1 MVARQRP
8 TGNSVRGGAVGV
20 ILHSNHYALLATHST
35 HYALLSSYRL
45 MHTATTP
52 SMIGGRVSTPT
63 RKDKRYSGRRHHMA
77 LATAKSTA
85 NAVWEGSLMEGSGQ
99 VGASSGAFSD
109 LGVSWAA
116 RTDRGITTTS
126 PEELLASSHAACYC
140 MALSNGL
147 TQAGTPPTK
156 LEVSATVTFASKRS
170 VGRSP
175 AAPSPSPAPFPE
187 RRQRASRKR
196 RRAPKT
202 AALFPR
208 PSQATSN

>member
-20 ILHSNHYALLATHST
+20 ILHSTHYALLATHST

-52 SMIGGRVSTPT
+52 SMISGRVPTPT
-63 RKDKRYSGRRHHMA
+63 RKHTKHSGRRHHMA

-156 LEVSATVTFASKRS
+156 ARSERNGHVRAAGGRLEGRQQRPLRHRLRS
-170 VGRSP
+170 RSDGRELPGSG
-175 AAPSPSPAPFPE
+175 
-187 RRQRASRKR
+187 
-196 RRAPKT
+196 
-202 AALFPR
+202 
-208 PSQATSN
+208 